1 MGLSLPRSTSS
12 GSLAEGSMSDPQPVK
27 KKHYRQ
33 IWIGTILFFLLIGVG
48 WLGYWLIWGQ
58 FRETTDD
65 AYVNGNMII
74 VKPFEE
80 GIIVS
85 VLADNAQ
92 RVEKGSVL
100 VELNPHDFEIALE
113 RSKAEL
119 GASVRDVV
127 QMFLKTEELQ
137 SKIRVFESQV
147 IRARLDYEH
156 RADLVSD
163 GSVSREDFE
172 HSETDLMQA
181 TAALEETQKE
191 WAEAVAEIQNTT
203 PFTHPRVE
211 MAKAK
216 VKQTYLALHRCKVL
230 APVSG
235 IITQRKA
242 QVGQWVGASEPLMAL
257 VPLEEI
263 WVDANFR
270 EVELKNIR
278 IGQPVSLV
286 ADMYGHDTVFRG
298 RIAGLNPGTGSVFSI
313 LPPQNATGNWIKIIQ
328 RVPVK
333 INLIAEEI
341 KEHPLVLGLSM
352 TVKVDTHERSGRRL
366 PEAAHPTRPIY
377 QTDVYTDELDG
388 VDEMIQEILSQ
399 NCSCEINT

>member
-1 MGLSLPRSTSS
+1 
-12 GSLAEGSMSDPQPVK
+12 MSDPQPVK
-27 KKHYRQ
+27 KSRYKQ
-33 IWIGTILFFLLIGVG
+33 IWIFAILFFVLVGAG
-48 WLGYWLIWGQ
+48 WLAYWLIWGQ

-80 GIIVS
+80 GIVVS

-100 VELNPHDFEIALE
+100 VEINPHDFQIALE
-113 RSKAEL
+113 RAKAEL
-119 GASVRDVV
+119 AATVRDVV
-127 QMFLKTEELQ
+127 QMFLKAEELQ
-137 SKIRVFESQV
+137 SKIRVFESRV

-163 GSVSREDFE
+163 GSVSREEFE
-172 HSETDLMQA
+172 HSETELMQA
-181 TAALEETQKE
+181 SAALEETQKE

-211 MAKAK
+211 RAKSA
-216 VKQTYLALHRCKVL
+216 VKGAYLALHRCKVL

-257 VPLEEI
+257 VPLDQI

-278 IGQPVSLV
+278 IDQPVALH
-286 ADMYGHDTVFRG
+286 ADMYGRETVFHG
-298 RIAGLNPGTGSVFSI
+298 RVAGLNPGTGSVFSI

-333 INLIAEEI
+333 INLRTEEI

-366 PEAAHPTRPIY
+366 PEGLPTRPIY
-377 QTDVYTDELDG
+377 QTDVYANELDG
-388 VDEMIQEILSQ
+388 VDEMIQEILTQ
-399 NCSCEINT
+399 NCSCEVQYE